1 MRMITWLSEAMRTKN
16 DAFGL
21 VQMESMPVIF
31 NPTGPI
37 SFKKTNNLSYI
48 VMLGAA
54 LTCFTISS
62 PAESTA
68 AASEKSR
75 NTVAAGLGYQDSDT
89 SSITVKTYDAES
101 GEVLSSETYE
111 LDINEEGPAVSR
123 PRSRIFAGG
132 VGVGVDGLS
141 QFTLR
146 VYDALTGRFLWEGSL
161 NLSVGI
167 NPDVAAYP
175 VVAHVRPRASLV
187 RVSSRT
193 KTSGQPYFVLRAV
206 NPQSGQLV
214 WTDQFTADTTTV
226 NAERISRT
234 VIGMTGII
242 PHEIDFRIKMPDK
255 AGLQVLWEDKVVPS
269 LDDGVAVPE
278 RSDDAG
284 MLPLWPYGQASL

>member
-1 MRMITWLSEAMRTKN
+1 MRMINWLSEAMRTKN
-16 DAFGL
+16 DAFRL
-21 VQMESMPVIF
+21 VQMESVPVIF

-37 SFKKTNNLSYI
+37 SFKKTISLSYI

-54 LTCFTISS
+54 LTCFAISS
-62 PAESTA
+62 PAESPA
-68 AASEKSR
+68 AVSEKSR

-167 NPDVAAYP
+167 DPDVAAYP
-175 VVAHVRPRASLV
+175 VVAHVRPRASLA

-193 KTSGQPYFVLRAV
+193 RTSGQPFFVLRAV
-206 NPQSGQLV
+206 NPQSGELV

-226 NAERISRT
+226 NAECISRS

-269 LDDGVAVPE
+269 LDEEVAVPE
-278 RSDDAG
+278 RSDDAR